1 MNRKNHLLAILA
13 AVSFILATLTGC
25 GGKTEPDVPQPTPE
39 PVEYANLTDEDS
51 RALLSR
57 LLENAGIDETRIRGL
72 FDQVDQ
78 FNASVKSEWLTNGFE
93 RAVPTDTKYDPYEM
107 QDLWME
113 KNGSFGL
120 PKGHVEPGET
130 LAETALRE
138 VWEETGICAILHT
151 MQPVM
156 VDEYPIAG
164 GDVKRVSW
172 FVAHYHDQTPLADPT
187 QVLDV
192 RVLPLREALRLLT
205 YGSTRAILREVDRR
219 LGDVRPRPKNF

>member
-1 MNRKNHLLAILA
+1 MALIESAG
-13 AVSFILATLTGC
+13 AVLYTDD
-25 GGKTEPDVPQPTPE
+25 GGVRRY
-39 PVEYANLTDEDS
+39 VL
-51 RALLSR
+51 
-57 LLENAGIDETRIRGL
+57 
-72 FDQVDQ
+72 V
-78 FNASVKSEWLTNGFE
+78 
-93 RAVPTDTKYDPYEM
+93 
-107 QDLWME
+107 ME

-138 VWEETGICAILHT
+138 VWEETGVCAILHT

-164 GDVKRVSW
+164 GDTKRVSW
-172 FVAHYHDQTPLADPT
+172 FVAHYHDQTPDADTT

-192 RVLPLREALRLLT
+192 RVLPLQDALRLLT

-219 LGDVRPRPKNF
+219 LGEVRPRDCRF

>member
-1 MNRKNHLLAILA
+1 MALIESAG
-13 AVSFILATLTGC
+13 AVLYTED
-25 GGKTEPDVPQPTPE
+25 GGVRQY
-39 PVEYANLTDEDS
+39 VL
-51 RALLSR
+51 
-57 LLENAGIDETRIRGL
+57 
-72 FDQVDQ
+72 V
-78 FNASVKSEWLTNGFE
+78 
-93 RAVPTDTKYDPYEM
+93 
-107 QDLWME
+107 ME

-164 GDVKRVSW
+164 GDVKRVR

>member
-1 MNRKNHLLAILA
+1 MALIESAG
-13 AVSFILATLTGC
+13 AVLYTED
-25 GGKTEPDVPQPTPE
+25 GGVRQY
-39 PVEYANLTDEDS
+39 VL
-51 RALLSR
+51 
-57 LLENAGIDETRIRGL
+57 
-72 FDQVDQ
+72 V
-78 FNASVKSEWLTNGFE
+78 
-93 RAVPTDTKYDPYEM
+93 
-107 QDLWME
+107 ME
-113 KNGSFGL
+113 KNGSLGL

-192 RVLPLREALRLLT
+192 RVLPLREAHKGDSARGGSSAGGCASASEEFLREWRFPSKLLRKWNTSMLDFYRGRGESPLRRRPKGNANRRSLRSPFGNFRFAPMFIELYWKFFSLCAFRLL
-205 YGSTRAILREVDRR
+205 
-219 LGDVRPRPKNF
+219 K

>member
-1 MNRKNHLLAILA
+1 MALIESAG
-13 AVSFILATLTGC
+13 AVLYTED
-25 GGKTEPDVPQPTPE
+25 GGVRQY
-39 PVEYANLTDEDS
+39 VL
-51 RALLSR
+51 
-57 LLENAGIDETRIRGL
+57 
-72 FDQVDQ
+72 V
-78 FNASVKSEWLTNGFE
+78 
-93 RAVPTDTKYDPYEM
+93 
-107 QDLWME
+107 ME

-219 LGDVRPRPKNF
+219 LRARQGGFAVAPLTPSPVATPVTWFVLLLRGNERHTN

>member
-1 MNRKNHLLAILA
+1 MALIESAG
-13 AVSFILATLTGC
+13 AVLYTED
-25 GGKTEPDVPQPTPE
+25 GGVRQY
-39 PVEYANLTDEDS
+39 VL
-51 RALLSR
+51 
-57 LLENAGIDETRIRGL
+57 
-72 FDQVDQ
+72 V
-78 FNASVKSEWLTNGFE
+78 
-93 RAVPTDTKYDPYEM
+93 
-107 QDLWME
+107 ME

-192 RVLPLREALRLLT
+192 RVLPLREALRL
-205 YGSTRAILREVDRR
+205 
-219 LGDVRPRPKNF
+219 

>member
-1 MNRKNHLLAILA
+1 MALIESAG
-13 AVSFILATLTGC
+13 AVLYTED
-25 GGKTEPDVPQPTPE
+25 GGVRQY
-39 PVEYANLTDEDS
+39 VL
-51 RALLSR
+51 
-57 LLENAGIDETRIRGL
+57 
-72 FDQVDQ
+72 V
-78 FNASVKSEWLTNGFE
+78 
-93 RAVPTDTKYDPYEM
+93 
-107 QDLWME
+107 ME

-164 GDVKRVSW
+164 GDV
-172 FVAHYHDQTPLADPT
+172 T

>member
-1 MNRKNHLLAILA
+1 MALIESAG
-13 AVSFILATLTGC
+13 AVLYTED
-25 GGKTEPDVPQPTPE
+25 GGVRQY
-39 PVEYANLTDEDS
+39 VL
-51 RALLSR
+51 
-57 LLENAGIDETRIRGL
+57 
-72 FDQVDQ
+72 V
-78 FNASVKSEWLTNGFE
+78 
-93 RAVPTDTKYDPYEM
+93 
-107 QDLWME
+107 ME

-164 GDVKRVSW
+164 GDVKRVCW

>member
-1 MNRKNHLLAILA
+1 MALIESAG
-13 AVSFILATLTGC
+13 AVLYTED
-25 GGKTEPDVPQPTPE
+25 GGVRQY
-39 PVEYANLTDEDS
+39 VL
-51 RALLSR
+51 
-57 LLENAGIDETRIRGL
+57 
-72 FDQVDQ
+72 V
-78 FNASVKSEWLTNGFE
+78 
-93 RAVPTDTKYDPYEM
+93 
-107 QDLWME
+107 ME

-205 YGSTRAILREVDRR
+205 YGSTKAILREVDRR
-219 LGDVRPRPKNF
+219 LGGCASASEEFLEGMAISLETPSQMEHFHA